1 VYSRHELDL
10 GRNYFQAPLADAGGV
25 ISERAFAE
33 ISGEPRP
40 HSRPLPKMPIGY
52 TGRVANLLVDIPDGG
67 YGHVDSLLSI
77 LRSTCSLL

>member
-1 VYSRHELDL
+1 
-10 GRNYFQAPLADAGGV
+10 
-25 ISERAFAE
+25 
-33 ISGEPRP
+33 
-40 HSRPLPKMPIGY
+40 MPIGY